1 MKITGHSAES
11 IFDSIRDG
19 IGKGRLPA
27 GSVLPPVR
35 ELAEQLGVNR
45 NTVAA
50 AYKRLDAAGLA
61 DLTVWADFP
70 SVVAAAREAG
80 AKAGPILTQA
90 QFLLALGILDRAEA
104 LAARQPEKTEQ
115 IGRQLDRLLG
125 EAQMGSLFK
134 VACLCSPD
142 LSPPLFED
150 AT

>member
-35 ELAEQLGVNR
+35 DLADQLGVNR

-61 DLTVWADFP
+61 STAGRRGTVVRGLP
-70 SVVAAAREAG
+70 PMLARE
-80 AKAGPILTQA
+80 
-90 QFLLALGILDRAEA
+90 
-104 LAARQPEKTEQ
+104 
-115 IGRQLDRLLG
+115 
-125 EAQMGSLFK
+125 GS
-134 VACLCSPD
+134 
-142 LSPPLFED
+142 
-150 AT
+150 

>member
-61 DLTVWADFP
+61 STAGRRGTV
-70 SVVAAAREAG
+70 V
-80 AKAGPILTQA
+80 
-90 QFLLALGILDRAEA
+90 
-104 LAARQPEKTEQ
+104 
-115 IGRQLDRLLG
+115 RL
-125 EAQMGSLFK
+125 SLIHI
-134 VACLCSPD
+134 
-142 LSPPLFED
+142 
-150 AT
+150 

>member
-61 DLTVWADFP
+61 STAGRRGTVWQPGPAPAAEPATGSGGATVVWGGHGRPAVAGAGTGLAGCGLPRGVCPGADP
-70 SVVAAAREAG
+70 WRGRWHRAPVGGVAAAG
-80 AKAGPILTQA
+80 
-90 QFLLALGILDRAEA
+90 
-104 LAARQPEKTEQ
+104 
-115 IGRQLDRLLG
+115 
-125 EAQMGSLFK
+125 
-134 VACLCSPD
+134 
-142 LSPPLFED
+142 
-150 AT
+150 

>member
-50 AYKRLDAAGLA
+50 AYKRLDAAGTA
-61 DLTVWADFP
+61 STAGRRGTVVRGLP
-70 SVVAAAREAG
+70 PTLAREGSTPGWPCRTSPVA
-80 AKAGPILTQA
+80 TRT
-90 QFLLALGILDRAEA
+90 RACCRTC
-104 LAARQPEKTEQ
+104 ARR
-115 IGRQLDRLLG
+115 RQRRVCT
-125 EAQMGSLFK
+125 A
-134 VACLCSPD
+134 
-142 LSPPLFED
+142 
-150 AT
+150 